1 MNWLQ
6 ILGLILLLMPFI
18 GLLTFAF
25 IVDWKETLF
34 CHWFYI
40 GCIRDDISRGIN
52 ILIRRQIM
60 SLRDSLYLLGVMVLM
75 FAAGIT
81 GHWDYFGHMLDG
93 AVIMFLYLK
102 GKEK

>member
-1 MNWLQ
+1 MVTDFGIDLAAYAIYWTLDFCVYC
-6 ILGLILLLMPFI
+6 GLERSP
-18 GLLTFAF
+18 
-25 IVDWKETLF
+25 F

-40 GCIRDDISRGIN
+40 GCIMDDISRGIH

-81 GHWDYFGHMLDG
+81 GHWDYFGYMLDG

>member
-1 MNWLQ
+1 MITDFWIDLDTYATRLHLDPSVYCRLARNSLCPSY
-6 ILGLILLLMPFI
+6 GRNDNP
-18 GLLTFAF
+18 
-25 IVDWKETLF
+25 
-34 CHWFYI
+34 
-40 GCIRDDISRGIN
+40 RDII
-52 ILIRRQIM
+52 IRRQIM

-81 GHWDYFGHMLDG
+81 GHWDYLGYMLDG

>member
-1 MNWLQ
+1 
-6 ILGLILLLMPFI
+6 
-18 GLLTFAF
+18 
-25 IVDWKETLF
+25 
-34 CHWFYI
+34 
-40 GCIRDDISRGIN
+40 
-52 ILIRRQIM
+52 M

-81 GHWDYFGHMLDG
+81 EHWDYFGHMLDG